1 MDTKRGPQLVLSVSR
16 TFIKLKDLIV
26 EKKSLQKEID
36 TLKALNIK
44 LESKVKANFVYIQL
58 SLTLIERNFQPTLYA
73 FLKIKVDK
81 QEHRLYRVT
90 MEVNKTWSLVSKLK
104 QQHKRLYNSEAVLR

>member
-1 MDTKRGPQLVLSVSR
+1 MLHKKDLLIYIFLPGEESCYKSVDTKRGPQLVLSVSR

-73 FLKIKVDK
+73 FF
-81 QEHRLYRVT
+81 
-90 MEVNKTWSLVSKLK
+90 
-104 QQHKRLYNSEAVLR
+104 